1 MSIMNSAEAARLAL
15 DEAAQHLNNVIV
27 IYVEPDRTAKPLSF
41 TKRLTLPETDDMQL
55 PFALGCARAGAL
67 PVLDLHALENAS
79 ERFAAALRSIGADRV
94 PPMVVRVSDR
104 HPAAMTGARVLAPK
118 NPRELAGALRY
129 ALRSGEIC
137 VVAENPLGAYESCEV
152 PDDWDELY
160 GDALEAPHEEAVLY
174 GESGVRDEQAA
185 DFEAIDV
192 EEAEAA
198 EESLHD
204 DEAASTHV
212 EETEPAAAD
221 AFSSAEE
228 PLCAN
233 EAVPSYAEEVEPAA
247 ADAPS
252 SAEEPLRA
260 EEAEPAAI
268 NAPFSAEES
277 AQNGDAVPADDEADS
292 AQTMNSAP
300 VDSPEA
306 QSAPVELA
314 EERQALSDAEPVEAS
329 AGEAAME
336 SSEAPARPV
345 MPAFRT
351 RRYDLAELERTAR
364 LLNVPREML
373 MRLCCRRAENLAEI
387 VIEAD
392 AEAGETACLPPLE
405 KAACLWVGAD
415 RLAICWDPAR
425 LDGDAARTL
434 LKDAAANLTLPARL
448 ILDKEK

>member
-79 ERFAAALRSIGADRV
+79 ERFAAALRAIGADRV

-174 GESGVRDEQAA
+174 GESSVRDEQAA

-204 DEAASTHV
+204 DEAASIHV

-277 AQNGDAVPADDEADS
+277 AQ
-292 AQTMNSAP
+292 TMNSAP

-351 RRYDLAELERTAR
+351 RRYDPAELERTAR
-364 LLNVPREML
+364 LLNVPRETL
-373 MRLCCRRAENLAEI
+373 MRLCCRCAENLAEI

-405 KAACLWVGAD
+405 KAACLWAGAD
-415 RLAICWDPAR
+415 RLSICWDPAR
-425 LDGDAARTL
+425 LDGDAARAL

>member
-1 MSIMNSAEAARLAL
+1 MSIINSAEAARLAL
-15 DEAAQHLNNVIV
+15 DEAAQHLDNVIV

-41 TKRLTLPETDDMQL
+41 TKRLTLPETDDVQL
-55 PFALGCARAGAL
+55 PFAVGCAQAGAL

-79 ERFAAALRSIGADRV
+79 ERFAAALRAIGADRV

-160 GDALEAPHEEAVLY
+160 GDALEAPYEEAVLY
-174 GESGVRDEQAA
+174 GESSVRDEQAA

-192 EEAEAA
+192 EEAEAV

-277 AQNGDAVPADDEADS
+277 AQ
-292 AQTMNSAP
+292 TMNSAP

-351 RRYDLAELERTAR
+351 RRYDPAELERTAR

-373 MRLCCRRAENLAEI
+373 MRLCCRCAENLAEI

-415 RLAICWDPAR
+415 MLSICWDPAR
-425 LDGDAARTL
+425 LDGDAARAL